1 MNVWVITQDMA
12 DHCRDAWQAGEVD
25 ATRLAKALDIDKE
38 HLSEFKD
45 WLSLVKPDLTKA
57 NWVPVEAE
65 SDHARKMA
73 RAFVRQMGECISM
86 DRDQLVNFVFC
97 TETIANPS
105 RFQDGADMWRFSG
118 ALLDQE
124 EEFSSAPG
132 ANEKAFHVI
141 RSKANWW
148 IEFDTKDV
156 VLEAAIAPVNRVMA
170 IVDDAFAGCALDK
183 ALETKQ
189 TAAVPKV

>member
-25 ATRLAKALDIDKE
+25 ATRLAKALDIDKQ

-57 NWVPVEAE
+57 NWVPIEAE
-65 SDHARKMA
+65 TDQARKMA
-73 RAFVRQMGECISM
+73 RAFVRQMNECVSM
-86 DRDQLVNFVFC
+86 DREQLVNFVFC

-105 RFQDGADMWRFSG
+105 RFQEGSDMWRFSG

-124 EEFSSAPG
+124 EEFSNTPG
-132 ANEKAFHVI
+132 AQEKAFHVI
-141 RSKANWW
+141 RNNANWW
-148 IEFDTKDV
+148 LDFDAKDA
-156 VLEAAIAPVNRVMA
+156 VLEAAIAPINRVLA
-170 IVDDAFAGCALDK
+170 IVDNDFANLAIEK
-183 ALETKQ
+183 ALEKSQ
-189 TAAVPKV
+189 SVAGPAV